1 MSDARAR
8 PALLATFLAARI
20 SLRTLAPWPCQLL
33 VSTSTAVHRKSN
45 RVHRS
50 FRRVGRAFGLVHRIP
65 ISIDRKSNLH
75 PHRSFI
81 IRLIIG
87 DHGEAAMKFLCALFA
102 MLLLQQVPSE
112 EFTKEGRITLE
123 KHDWRDQK
131 QPTVI
136 TVGKQVTFAI
146 NAYIDD
152 FMGKPIINANAKIT
166 NTTAANMH
174 VIYF

>member
-1 MSDARAR
+1 MKV
-8 PALLATFLAARI
+8 LF
-20 SLRTLAPWPCQLL
+20 
-33 VSTSTAVHRKSN
+33 
-45 RVHRS
+45 
-50 FRRVGRAFGLVHRIP
+50 AF
-65 ISIDRKSNLH
+65 
-75 PHRSFI
+75 
-81 IRLIIG
+81 
-87 DHGEAAMKFLCALFA
+87 FA

-136 TVGKQVTFAI
+136 TVGKEVTFAI

-174 VIYF
+174 VIYFITFYDERNRVVGAYAMETKLKPQGHTNFGSALIHGTEADFARVTHYKLYTTAHETVSE